1 MQYQKAK
8 IEDIKRLLDI
18 ENLNFNYDQLS
29 RRNFHYFIQ
38 QGHCDL
44 IMQLKNNIISAYGLL
59 LYRKGSLKARLYSL
73 AVHPDFH
80 GQGCGEKLMRELEQ
94 VALQHQRYLISLEVK
109 VSNSNAIRLYQKIGY
124 VQFTIKLAY
133 YADGQDALCF
143 EKKL

>member
-1 MQYQKAK
+1 MQYRKAK

-18 ENLNFNYDQLS
+18 ENLNFNYDQLT
-29 RRNFHYFIQ
+29 RKNFHYFIQ

-44 IMQLKNNIISAYGLL
+44 IMQLRNNTISAYGLL
-59 LYRKGSLKARLYSL
+59 LYRKGSRRARLYSL

-80 GQGCGEKLMRELEQ
+80 GQGCGEKLMCELEQ
-94 VALQHQRYLISLEVK
+94 VAQHHQRHLIRLEVK
-109 VSNSNAIRLYQKIGY
+109 VSNTNAIRLYQKIGY
-124 VQFTIKLAY
+124 VQFTIKPAY